1 MTILFDGQ
9 RNWGFRIAWKKVYY
23 TYFKIS
29 LPVRWNFAATCI
41 GSLPHEDPV
50 KAVDLVFDVEDLI
63 PFWPQLPNRNFR
75 ENMYA
80 QFSVHLPGIDID
92 ADRKRITVDLH
103 RYEPFNFYEQLINE
117 NLDFFAFL
125 PDSFAGFFEMMRR
138 KFPSSKTIIKGQT
151 TGPIS
156 TGLQIF
162 STENKPVIYDENYC
176 EIVRKNLNMM
186 TRWQEKT
193 LRSKFQRTIIF
204 LDEPSLSLMGTP
216 YANIKW
222 EDAIAWINDVL
233 KGIEGWKGI
242 HCCGNT
248 DWSQVIETNIDILSF
263 DAYDYDYTISL
274 YPEEISRFLERGGVL
289 AWGIVP
295 NNEEVADKENVDSLV
310 QKVIS
315 GIEMMK
321 AKGVDEELLIRNS
334 LVTPQCGLGGMSEAA
349 SESAMRTLVSV
360 SRGLRKKLELEEA
373 P

>member
-233 KGIEGWKGI
+233 EGIEGWKGI

-263 DAYDYDYTISL
+263 DAYDYGYTISL